1 MLENNRTAAAISES
15 VVFAI
20 ALATGSYSGAT
31 GNSEKNFGS
40 VLRNG
45 SFLASLITLRG
56 LLTYLIVAIL
66 IIDEINNPRMQA
78 FRYKQNRLQQL
89 RGFCAVVETG
99 SVSKAAIR
107 LNLTQPT
114 VSLQVQSLE
123 RDLRAI
129 LLERRGPR
137 IEVTFEGELLY
148 ELARPLVEGLTS
160 LDENF
165 ESRRNN
171 VEQGRLAI
179 AAGEST
185 IHYVLPRAV
194 KQFSAEHPG
203 IVLTLN
209 NVTGQQGLQ
218 QLRDRIVDFCVGPM
232 LDTPSDIAFEPVVAF
247 APVLIAP
254 LGHPLS
260 KLRKISLRDISRH
273 PLILPPRHLSTWR
286 QVEMVFLQ
294 HNLPY
299 EVRLEMGGWEVIKR
313 YVELGMGI
321 SIVMSVCLT
330 GRERL
335 EVIPVDRYFPKRVYG
350 IVQLNTRTL
359 SPQARAFIATF
370 KRSAPKGE

>member
-1 MLENNRTAAAISES
+1 MRT
-15 VVFAI
+15 
-20 ALATGSYSGAT
+20 
-31 GNSEKNFGS
+31 
-40 VLRNG
+40 
-45 SFLASLITLRG
+45 
-56 LLTYLIVAIL
+56 
-66 IIDEINNPRMQA
+66 

-89 RGFCAVVETG
+89 KGFCAVVETR
-99 SVSKAAIR
+99 SVSKAANR
-107 LNLTQPT
+107 LSLTQPT

-123 RDLRAI
+123 RDLRTA
-129 LLERRGPR
+129 LFERHGPK
-137 IEVTFEGELLY
+137 IELTFEGELLY
-148 ELARPLVEGLTS
+148 ELARPLVEGLTA
-160 LDENF
+160 LDQDF
-165 ESRRNN
+165 EDRRNN

-194 KQFSAEHPG
+194 QRFSSEHPR
-203 IVLTLN
+203 ISLALN

-218 QLRDRIVDFCVGPM
+218 QLRDRLVDFCVGPI
-232 LDTPSDIAFEPVVAF
+232 LDTPADIVFEPVVAF
-247 APVLIAP
+247 DPVLITP

-260 KLRKISLRDISRH
+260 KLKKVSLRDISRY

-294 HNLPY
+294 HRLPY

-335 EVIPVDRYFPKRVYG
+335 EVISANKYFPKRVYG
-350 IVQLNTRTL
+350 IVQLKSRAL
-359 SPQARAFIATF
+359 SPQARDFIATV
-370 KRSAPKGE
+370 KSTVSAPAR

>member
-1 MLENNRTAAAISES
+1 MR
-15 VVFAI
+15 V
-20 ALATGSYSGAT
+20 
-31 GNSEKNFGS
+31 
-40 VLRNG
+40 
-45 SFLASLITLRG
+45 
-56 LLTYLIVAIL
+56 
-66 IIDEINNPRMQA
+66 

-89 RGFCAVVETG
+89 KGFCAVVETR
-99 SVSKAAIR
+99 SVSKAAGR
-107 LNLTQPT
+107 LRLTQPT
-114 VSLQVQSLE
+114 VSLQIQSLE
-123 RDLRAI
+123 RDLRTS
-129 LLERRGPR
+129 LFERHGPK
-137 IEVTFEGELLY
+137 IEITFEGQLLY

-171 VEQGRLAI
+171 VEQGKLAI

-203 IVLTLN
+203 IALTLN

-218 QLRDRIVDFCVGPM
+218 QLRDRVVDFCVGPM

-254 LGHPLS
+254 LGHTLS
-260 KLRKISLRDISRH
+260 KLRRISLRDISRY

-335 EVIPVDRYFPKRVYG
+335 EVISVDRYFPKRVYG

>member
-1 MLENNRTAAAISES
+1 MRT
-15 VVFAI
+15 
-20 ALATGSYSGAT
+20 
-31 GNSEKNFGS
+31 
-40 VLRNG
+40 
-45 SFLASLITLRG
+45 
-56 LLTYLIVAIL
+56 
-66 IIDEINNPRMQA
+66 

-89 RGFCAVVETG
+89 KGFCAVVETR
-99 SVSKAAIR
+99 SVSKAADR
-107 LNLTQPT
+107 LSLTQPT

-123 RDLRAI
+123 RDLRTT
-129 LLERRGPR
+129 LFERHGPK
-137 IEVTFEGELLY
+137 IELTFEGELLY
-148 ELARPLVEGLTS
+148 ELARPLVEGLTA
-160 LDENF
+160 LDQDF
-165 ESRRNN
+165 EDRRNN

-194 KQFSAEHPG
+194 QRFSSEHPG
-203 IVLTLN
+203 ISLALN

-218 QLRDRIVDFCVGPM
+218 QLRDRLVDFCVGPI
-232 LDTPSDIAFEPVVAF
+232 LDTPADIAFEPVVSF
-247 APVLIAP
+247 DPVLITA

-260 KLRKISLRDISRH
+260 KLRKVSLRDISRY

-294 HNLPY
+294 HHLPY

-335 EVIPVDRYFPKRVYG
+335 EVIPANKYFPKRVYG
-350 IVQLNTRTL
+350 IVQLKSRAL
-359 SPQARAFIATF
+359 SPQARDFIATF
-370 KRSAPKGE
+370 KRSAT

>member
-1 MLENNRTAAAISES
+1 MR
-15 VVFAI
+15 V
-20 ALATGSYSGAT
+20 
-31 GNSEKNFGS
+31 
-40 VLRNG
+40 
-45 SFLASLITLRG
+45 
-56 LLTYLIVAIL
+56 
-66 IIDEINNPRMQA
+66 

-89 RGFCAVVETG
+89 KGFCAVVETR
-99 SVSKAAIR
+99 SVSKAAGR
-107 LNLTQPT
+107 LRLTQPT
-114 VSLQVQSLE
+114 VSLQIQSLE
-123 RDLRAI
+123 RDLRAS
-129 LLERRGPR
+129 LFERRGPK
-137 IEVTFEGELLY
+137 IEITFEGQLLY
-148 ELARPLVEGLTS
+148 ELARPLVEGLTG

-350 IVQLNTRTL
+350 IVQLNTRRL
-359 SPQARAFIATF
+359 SPQARAFLATF